1 MTDKAIREFFEHRKE
16 AWLKKHLKAS
26 MADVEVRE
34 KELECDA
41 VFSLSNWLP
50 NAACRAGQISISTHP
65 CTFSHP
71 SSRKNKNGYVSSI
84 IAKSEKRN
92 DGFLRS
98 GNLDVATDALGN
110 AAALDVYKFLTL
122 EMADGQNLIQHL
134 NQDSALALSL
144 FTLENDDETANYQM
158 LKQGFL
164 AMTTATAESVT
175 SSKIKQ
181 VYFPLTPIDMA
192 YCADRI
198 LSENIQY
205 HQLSI
210 LTASGILFELRKR
223 LDAIRFGD
231 AIKTA
236 RDKRKTNQEHQ
247 GYTEIYELTT
257 IAYGGTKPQ
266 NISVLNNQNGGK
278 AHMLISMPP
287 ILKKRDV
294 HFPQSEFFVQSLSH
308 LQFKTQFLALHKLYR
323 QDANN
328 MDVRLQR
335 DENYQGVVD
344 CIIDKMWQIRAVAT
358 EQFNSQNSQLLAA
371 QKIWLC
377 DHNKDLRE
385 TSDDWLDVI
394 CDSITTFLFYGYEK
408 TLGRKAITFG
418 EVEHKQMRKIVLRNR
433 EALR

>member
-1 MTDKAIREFFEHRKE
+1 
-16 AWLKKHLKAS
+16 

-50 NAACRAGQISISTHP
+50 NAASRAGQISISTHP

-71 SSRKNKNGYVSSI
+71 SSRKNKNGYASSI
-84 IAKSEKRN
+84 IAKSEKHN

-144 FTLENDDETANYQM
+144 FTLENDDEAANYQM

-164 AMTTATAESVT
+164 AMTTATAKSVT

-181 VYFPLTPIDMA
+181 VYFPLTPIDIA
-192 YCADRI
+192 YCADSI
-198 LSENIQY
+198 PNENIQY

-231 AIKTA
+231 EIKTA
-236 RDKRKTNQEHQ
+236 RDKKKTNQEHQ
-247 GYTEIYELTT
+247 GYKEIYELTT

-328 MDVRLQR
+328 MDVRSQR
-335 DENYQGVVD
+335 DENYQSVVD
-344 CIIDKMWQIRAVAT
+344 RIIDKMWQIRAVAT

-371 QKIWLC
+371 QKTWLC

>member
-1 MTDKAIREFFEHRKE
+1 
-16 AWLKKHLKAS
+16 

-50 NAACRAGQISISTHP
+50 NAASRAGQISISTHP

-71 SSRKNKNGYVSSI
+71 SSRKNKNGYASSI
-84 IAKSEKRN
+84 IAKSEKHN

-144 FTLENDDETANYQM
+144 FTLENDDEAANYQM

-164 AMTTATAESVT
+164 AMTTATAKSVT

-181 VYFPLTPIDMA
+181 VYFPLTPIDIA
-192 YCADRI
+192 YCADSI
-198 LSENIQY
+198 PNENIQY

-223 LDAIRFGD
+223 LDALRFGD
-231 AIKTA
+231 EIKTA
-236 RDKRKTNQEHQ
+236 RDKKKTNQEHQ
-247 GYTEIYELTT
+247 GYKEIYELTT

-328 MDVRLQR
+328 MDVRSQR
-335 DENYQGVVD
+335 DENYQSVVD
-344 CIIDKMWQIRAVAT
+344 RIIDKMWQIRAVAT

-371 QKIWLC
+371 QKTWLC

>member
-1 MTDKAIREFFEHRKE
+1 MTDKAIREFFEYRKE

-50 NAACRAGQISISTHP
+50 NAASRAGQISISTHP

-71 SSRKNKNGYVSSI
+71 SSRKNKNGYASSI
-84 IAKSEKRN
+84 IAKSEKHN

-144 FTLENDDETANYQM
+144 FTLENDDEAANYQM

-164 AMTTATAESVT
+164 AMTTATAKSVT

-181 VYFPLTPIDMA
+181 VYFPLTPINIA
-192 YCADRI
+192 YCADSI
-198 LSENIQY
+198 PNENIQY

-231 AIKTA
+231 EIKTA
-236 RDKRKTNQEHQ
+236 RDKKKTNQEHQ
-247 GYTEIYELTT
+247 GYKEIYELTT

-328 MDVRLQR
+328 MDVRSQR
-335 DENYQGVVD
+335 DENYQSVVD
-344 CIIDKMWQIRAVAT
+344 RIIDKMWQIRAVAT

-371 QKIWLC
+371 QKTWLC